1 MAKLSING
9 ERLLANLD
17 RFAAIGAT
25 EKGGVNRQAL
35 TGLDREARRLLA
47 KLAIDR
53 GFSVFQDPLANLFIR
68 RSGRDES
75 LAPLLI
81 GSHLDSQ
88 PSGGRFDGALGTL
101 SAFEVLETLE
111 DFGIDTE
118 RPIEV
123 VAFTNEEGCR
133 FAPGCMGSMAFASGN
148 IPDNWLH
155 LVATDDG
162 AGFAGELDATLKSL
176 PEATMRDLGFPVFAF
191 VEVHIEQGPSLEKQ
205 GIPIGIVTGIQG
217 TRWLKV
223 SITGQTAHAGTTA
236 LAYRRDPFHAAVNAL
251 GSLFPAMMPQD
262 PAARFTVGRMA
273 LQPGA
278 VNAIPQ
284 SVTFTVDIRHP
295 SSETLAKIESKIRAI
310 VHEAAT
316 GQKCDAKIEQIFDM
330 SPANFQDSI
339 VSALDR
345 AARERGFPT
354 ERMLSGAFHDAL
366 FMNRVAPSAMIF
378 VPCRDGLS
386 HNEAEHVE
394 PEHSMAG
401 CDMLLASVLQILP
414 LVTFEDPG
422 QDTCT

>member
-35 TGLDREARRLLA
+35 TRLDSEARQLLA
-47 KLAIDR
+47 KLAMDR
-53 GFSVFQDPLANLFIR
+53 GFSVFQDPIANLFIR
-68 RSGRDES
+68 RSGRDDT

-118 RPIEV
+118 RPVEV

-133 FAPGCMGSMAFASGN
+133 FAPGCMGSMAFASRA
-148 IPDNWLH
+148 IPQDWME
-155 LVATDDG
+155 LVATDNG
-162 AGFAGELDATLKSL
+162 ADFAGELATTLKSL

-205 GIPIGIVTGIQG
+205 GVPIGIVTGIQG
-217 TRWLKV
+217 TRWLEV

-236 LAYRRDPFHAAVNAL
+236 LEYRRDPFHAAVNAL
-251 GSLFPAMMPQD
+251 GSLFPAIMPLD

-284 SVTFTVDIRHP
+284 SVNFTVDIRHP
-295 SSETLAKIESKIRAI
+295 SSEALDRMESEIRLHI
-310 VHEAAT
+310 KEAAIA
-316 GQKCDAKIEQIFDM
+316 QKCEATIKQIFDM
-330 SPANFQDSI
+330 PPALFQDDI
-339 VSALDR
+339 VSTLDC
-345 AARERGFPT
+345 AAQERGFST

-366 FMNRVAPSAMIF
+366 FINRVAPSAMIF

-394 PEHSMAG
+394 PPHSIAG
-401 CDMLLASVLQILP
+401 CNMLLASALQILR
-414 LVTFEDPG
+414 
-422 QDTCT
+422 